1 MCEDVMQAEFD
12 VARAFIAFLDG
23 QDVFRV
29 FLTTANALVSSQA
42 RRPERVSDLEA
53 AFTLFQL
60 QTRDVVAK
68 GLSASQV
75 MYRMAGIKCI
85 KRVRRHASKVV
96 WLKHKAKEALP
107 SRVPVLL
114 KDPKTELSLLFAILP
129 MSLVLYIRQLVPD
142 FKVMLHS
149 IMIERGQA
157 VTLLQGDQRPPIRLD
172 VPVDIEAVC
181 GKAGNPL
188 QVRGSTAIGD
198 SLHTCRFKVDAATGA
213 VTGITIRVARV
224 IQGVSDVVQDLV
236 MSAQNIVVL
245 GFGKTTFLRDIV
257 AKLSAQMVI
266 MVIDTR
272 GELGGPG
279 KVAHPSLG
287 HVRRVVPGRG
297 VQASA
302 IREAITH
309 HAVDGI
315 VVDELCD
322 VEEFAVVQEYARVR
336 NVRVIAGCPHTTLDS
351 LPSLVSFDVAVE
363 ILSSVRYRVF
373 HVGSGT
379 HQLRLRK

>member
-1 MCEDVMQAEFD
+1 
-12 VARAFIAFLDG
+12 
-23 QDVFRV
+23 
-29 FLTTANALVSSQA
+29 
-42 RRPERVSDLEA
+42 
-53 AFTLFQL
+53 
-60 QTRDVVAK
+60 
-68 GLSASQV
+68 
-75 MYRMAGIKCI
+75 
-85 KRVRRHASKVV
+85 
-96 WLKHKAKEALP
+96 
-107 SRVPVLL
+107 
-114 KDPKTELSLLFAILP
+114 LSLLFAILP

-315 VVDELCD
+315 VIDELCD
-322 VEEFAVVQEYARVR
+322 AEEFAAVHEYARVR
-336 NVRVIAGCPHTTLDS
+336 KVRVIAGCPYTTLDS
-351 LPSLVSFDVAVE
+351 FPSLASFDVAVE
-363 ILSSVRYRVF
+363 ILSSGCCRVYD
-373 HVGSGT
+373 VGNGT
-379 HQLRLRK
+379 HQVRWRK